1 MAAAGATGP
10 RWTTQE
16 DVAPAQAVVAG
27 AEVDVDAV
35 VCASDSLAIGLL
47 AQTEGSA
54 RVPVIGFD
62 NTPTAEALGFSSVE
76 QREDVAAATLELLMG
91 PTGETVTPR
100 DVRAGTAH
108 ALIEPRLVVR

>member
-1 MAAAGATGP
+1 M
-10 RWTTQE
+10 
-16 DVAPAQAVVAG
+16 
-27 AEVDVDAV
+27 
-35 VCASDSLAIGLL
+35 
-47 AQTEGSA
+47 
-54 RVPVIGFD
+54 PVIGFD

-76 QREDVAAATLELLMG
+76 QRPEDVAAATLELLMG